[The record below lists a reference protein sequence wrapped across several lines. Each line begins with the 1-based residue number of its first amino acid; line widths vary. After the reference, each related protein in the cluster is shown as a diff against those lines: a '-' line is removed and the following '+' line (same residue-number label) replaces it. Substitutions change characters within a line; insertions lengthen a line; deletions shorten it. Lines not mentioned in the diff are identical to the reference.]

1 MYDDDGERFHRYVP
15 LLRRLVILVAIL
27 TAVPVILW
35 TITASVRTYV
45 APPKTPTF
53 RPLTATASI
62 DAAASAP
69 ADAAPPVRQARAS
82 DPLPSPIIE
91 APATPADARDA
102 APAAGKG
109 PLLGDRPPDGDA
121 GKPLVIAP
129 GSAPSR
135 PPSSAPSSP
144 PSSAPSA
151 SSAPAVAT
159 TRPDD
164 ADPQALPA
172 PASDMAADETTPATG
187 ALAPQSP
194 AAGEPS
200 ADATAASEP
209 LAEPVPMPRRRPRYF
224 AMVEVPMPRARPEA
238 AGPSAAQVKAGPF
251 DWLRKIFQPQQAQQ

>member
-35 TITASVRTYV
+35 TITASIRTYV

-69 ADAAPPVRQARAS
+69 ADPAPSVRQARAS
-82 DPLPSPIIE
+82 DPPPSPVIE
-91 APATPADARDA
+91 APAIPARERDA

-109 PLLGDRPPDGDA
+109 PLLGDRPADGDA

-129 GSAPSR
+129 SAPSV
-135 PPSSAPSSP
+135 PSVPTAPSGP
-144 PSSAPSA
+144 
-151 SSAPAVAT
+151 SAPAVAST
-159 TRPDD
+159 TPDD
-164 ADPQALPA
+164 TDSQAPPA
-172 PASDMAADETTPATG
+172 PAPDMAADETTPATG
-187 ALAPQSP
+187 ALSPQSP

-200 ADATAASEP
+200 ADAMAASEP
-209 LAEPVPMPRRRPRYF
+209 PAEPVPLPRRRPRYF

-238 AGPSAAQVKAGPF
+238 AGPSAAQVHAGPF